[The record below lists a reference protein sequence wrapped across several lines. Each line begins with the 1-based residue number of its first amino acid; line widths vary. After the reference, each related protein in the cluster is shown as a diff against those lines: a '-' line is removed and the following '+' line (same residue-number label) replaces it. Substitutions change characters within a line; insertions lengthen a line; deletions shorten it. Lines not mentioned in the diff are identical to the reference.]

1 MHDDDDD
8 DDDDDGDDDDDAS
21 TRIRHLMGVSFILL
35 CFPISASLISVSTL
49 FILISFCM
57 SSPTW
62 SPHLVLSPPFDTCI
76 LHFISQI

>member
-1 MHDDDDD
+1 
-8 DDDDDGDDDDDAS
+8 
-21 TRIRHLMGVSFILL
+21 
-35 CFPISASLISVSTL
+35 
-49 FILISFCM
+49 M